1 MTKLLL
7 EIPTQKD
14 LDFLL
19 PLLERLQIRFSSL
32 ESAVANPLSFD
43 LSEAEIEALER
54 ITAAF
59 EDGTDPG
66 VEAFAHMKKLR
77 ASYAA

>member
-7 EIPTQKD
+7 EIPDQKD
-14 LDFLL
+14 LDLLL

-32 ESAVANPLSFD
+32 ESAVANPFSFD
-43 LSEAEIEALER
+43 LSEVEIEALEQ
-54 ITAAF
+54 ITADF
-59 EDGTDPG
+59 EAGSDPG
-66 VEAFAHMKKLR
+66 FEAFGHMKKLR